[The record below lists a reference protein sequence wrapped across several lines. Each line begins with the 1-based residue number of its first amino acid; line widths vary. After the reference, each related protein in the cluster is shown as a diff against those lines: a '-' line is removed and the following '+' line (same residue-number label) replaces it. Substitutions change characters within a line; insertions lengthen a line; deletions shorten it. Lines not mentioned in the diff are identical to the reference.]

1 MIASIPQP
9 SEASGFLSVSTS
21 FHFDVQ
27 NDCIQTALVDKDI
40 NDMTVKVTL
49 SSTQDITFQD
59 TIANV
64 HSIPAYCGPR
74 VYTFSGGMP
83 AYLSLDA

>member
-1 MIASIPQP
+1 MGIYTITVMASIPQP
-9 SEASGFLSVSTS
+9 SEASGVKTVSTS
-21 FHFDVQ
+21 FDLDVQ

-59 TIANV
+59 TKANV
-64 HSIPAYCGPR
+64 H
-74 VYTFSGGMP
+74 
-83 AYLSLDA
+83 